1 MTAALLLP
9 LLLAIETPTSLLDR
23 VIARY
28 SAPPHGIALEA
39 TFTREDRD
47 LDQRRFTRRHYQ
59 LIAFGSDL
67 YALTDHS
74 TLRIARADGSVL
86 IASHKK
92 KSWAASTRT
101 NPATAIFLERLGSIR
116 QLLVD
121 ALTLRP
127 DSSHTLRLIGNAQ
140 ASRVRLAISSPAG
153 PATILTLDPATA
165 IVSRI
170 DRRFPDGASERI
182 TFDKVTFDADT
193 RLAALDFKPPATW
206 LRLLSFRDEFP
217 W

>member
-1 MTAALLLP
+1 MTVALLLP
-9 LLLAIETPTSLLDR
+9 LLLVIETPASLLDR

-28 SAPPHGIALEA
+28 SSPPHGIALEA

-47 LDQRRFTRRHYQ
+47 LDQRRFSRRNYQ

-74 TLRIARADGSVL
+74 TLRIACADGSVL
-86 IASHKK
+86 IASHKQ

-101 NPATAIFLERLGSIR
+101 NPATAI
-116 QLLVD
+116 
-121 ALTLRP
+121 
-127 DSSHTLRLIGNAQ
+127 
-140 ASRVRLAISSPAG
+140 SSPAG
-153 PATILTLDPATA
+153 TTILTLDPATA
-165 IVSRI
+165 IVWRI
-170 DRRFPDGASERI
+170 DRQFPDGASERI

-193 RLAALDFKPPATW
+193 RLTALDFKPPATW
-206 LRLLSFRDEFP
+206 LRHLSFRDEFP

>member
-1 MTAALLLP
+1 MTAALPLP
-9 LLLAIETPTSLLDR
+9 LLLAIETPISLLDR

-39 TFTREDRD
+39 T
-47 LDQRRFTRRHYQ
+47 LTRRHYQ

-86 IASHKK
+86 IASHKQK
-92 KSWAASTRT
+92 PWAASTRT

-121 ALTLRP
+121 AF
-127 DSSHTLRLIGNAQ
+127 TLRL
-140 ASRVRLAISSPAG
+140 AITSPAG
-153 PATILTLDPATA
+153 PSTA

-170 DRRFPDGASERI
+170 DRQFPDGASERI

-206 LRLLSFRDEFP
+206 LRHLSFRDEFP

>member
-1 MTAALLLP
+1 MTVALLLP
-9 LLLAIETPTSLLDR
+9 LLLVIETPASLLDR

-28 SAPPHGIALEA
+28 NCPPHGIALEA

-47 LDQRRFTRRHYQ
+47 LDQRRFSRRNIQ

-86 IASHKK
+86 IASHKQ

-101 NPATAIFLERLGSIR
+101 NPATAIFLERLTSIR

-121 ALTLRP
+121 PLTLRP
-127 DSSHTLRLIGNAQ
+127 ESSHTLRLIGNAQ

-153 PATILTLDPATA
+153 TTILTLDPATA
-165 IVSRI
+165 IVWRI
-170 DRRFPDGASERI
+170 DRQFPDGASERI

-193 RLAALDFKPPATW
+193 RLTALDFKPPATW
-206 LRLLSFRDEFP
+206 LRHLSFRDEFP